1 MSNCYFLVDNILQ
14 TPYSGL
20 TFDLP
25 GDKNHR
31 PFDYMFGHYDDFT
44 YSNFYHIN
52 HLHFLDKDTKKFIL
66 NIVHMPEWVTLQPS
80 KKTLKLLRNDPT
92 VFYCLVSV
100 TECIIKPKELRR
112 EIDKHKIPPNKVVV
126 LCCDLEAHNKTLE
139 GIKYISI
146 NFWESLSRHQHRTL
160 PQVSLTHP
168 DEFDIDKATKKFL
181 CLNRNIKPHRI
192 WLMYSILRSNIINE
206 GYVSY
211 NLPEVDS
218 AEHDACAKSHHTLK
232 RIPEELHSDFKMAL
246 VREMYNRKLDVL
258 NKVEVINYGNSIKS
272 YYNDSILSVITESDS
287 HKNFITEKTYKAIM
301 NLHPFF
307 IVGNPEQ
314 HSLLR
319 ARGYETFEELF
330 GVSVVSDY
338 TQAMK
343 LWHNIKNTRIDLL
356 KTKIKKEYFDKL
368 IHNQKL
374 FLSRKISW
382 NTIVD
387 SIVELVN

>member
-1 MSNCYFLVDNILQ
+1 
-14 TPYSGL
+14 
-20 TFDLP
+20 
-25 GDKNHR
+25 
-31 PFDYMFGHYDDFT
+31 
-44 YSNFYHIN
+44 
-52 HLHFLDKDTKKFIL
+52 
-66 NIVHMPEWVTLQPS
+66 
-80 KKTLKLLRNDPT
+80 
-92 VFYCLVSV
+92 
-100 TECIIKPKELRR
+100 
-112 EIDKHKIPPNKVVV
+112 
-126 LCCDLEAHNKTLE
+126 
-139 GIKYISI
+139 
-146 NFWESLSRHQHRTL
+146 
-160 PQVSLTHP
+160 
-168 DEFDIDKATKKFL
+168 
-181 CLNRNIKPHRI
+181 
-192 WLMYSILRSNIINE
+192 
-206 GYVSY
+206 
-211 NLPEVDS
+211 
-218 AEHDACAKSHHTLK
+218 
-232 RIPEELHSDFKMAL
+232 MAL

-356 KTKIKKEYFDKL
+356 KTKIKNEYFDKL

>member
-1 MSNCYFLVDNILQ
+1 
-14 TPYSGL
+14 
-20 TFDLP
+20 
-25 GDKNHR
+25 
-31 PFDYMFGHYDDFT
+31 
-44 YSNFYHIN
+44 
-52 HLHFLDKDTKKFIL
+52 
-66 NIVHMPEWVTLQPS
+66 
-80 KKTLKLLRNDPT
+80 
-92 VFYCLVSV
+92 
-100 TECIIKPKELRR
+100 
-112 EIDKHKIPPNKVVV
+112 
-126 LCCDLEAHNKTLE
+126 
-139 GIKYISI
+139 
-146 NFWESLSRHQHRTL
+146 
-160 PQVSLTHP
+160 
-168 DEFDIDKATKKFL
+168 
-181 CLNRNIKPHRI
+181 
-192 WLMYSILRSNIINE
+192 MYSILRSDVINE

-218 AEHDACAKSHHTLK
+218 TEHDACAKSHHTLK
-232 RIPEELHSDFKMAL
+232 RIPQELHKDFKMAL

-307 IVGNPEQ
+307 IIGNPEQ

-356 KTKIKKEYFDKL
+356 KTKIKNEYFDKL

>member
-1 MSNCYFLVDNILQ
+1 
-14 TPYSGL
+14 
-20 TFDLP
+20 
-25 GDKNHR
+25 
-31 PFDYMFGHYDDFT
+31 
-44 YSNFYHIN
+44 
-52 HLHFLDKDTKKFIL
+52 
-66 NIVHMPEWVTLQPS
+66 
-80 KKTLKLLRNDPT
+80 
-92 VFYCLVSV
+92 
-100 TECIIKPKELRR
+100 
-112 EIDKHKIPPNKVVV
+112 
-126 LCCDLEAHNKTLE
+126 
-139 GIKYISI
+139 
-146 NFWESLSRHQHRTL
+146 
-160 PQVSLTHP
+160 
-168 DEFDIDKATKKFL
+168 
-181 CLNRNIKPHRI
+181 
-192 WLMYSILRSNIINE
+192 
-206 GYVSY
+206 
-211 NLPEVDS
+211 
-218 AEHDACAKSHHTLK
+218 
-232 RIPEELHSDFKMAL
+232 MAL

-307 IVGNPEQ
+307 IIGNPEQ

-356 KTKIKKEYFDKL
+356 KTKIKNEYFDKL